1 MIYTLFIIKVLHFN
15 MEDLKN
21 RSFIVRTTNGVV
33 SRDIYHLLIKG
44 KSIRSNRANFK
55 KVAREIRKSGGKVE
69 VINYLSR

>member
-33 SRDIYHLLIKG
+33 SDDIYRLLIKG